1 MKIVEVRSNI
11 QQGRILCESICK
23 DLTKQ
28 QRIVVEGIYKDL
40 EPLME
45 MELTTQQITQL
56 FKDLEQ
62 ANSGERTMIGKGV
75 DAAKYV
81 NDTINKVGRWL
92 QDTAP
97 VKAFDQKYQSLITD
111 ISNKLGADSK
121 VVSYTKQLG
130 QFAKNNPGKT
140 AAIIGVLTTVA
151 AIAGGPAGGAIAGQ
165 VLRGTA
171 ELLKGEKLS
180 TAVGKSVKTA
190 AVGALVGLGAEAIG
204 DAIKDGINFVR
215 EKTGAGW
222 TYSASMQVNG
232 VTTFDG
238 VRMLKPEAD
247 LASQINDQIAD
258 AAWNDDTGALVK
270 ALAKMDRLTQMIGSD
285 EYIAKVTDNVALGNT
300 MARNANLAQQTFK
313 DLGAVAQGAITAK
326 MDTKQQQEGVQLNTA
341 QVNQLFEHLEISE
354 GLWDKFKTAVGQK
367 ISNVGKNLTQKFT
380 AQKFADA
387 WKKAGEPTESLE
399 LAKFLQ
405 SLGVSTDTIIPAF
418 KAIGVDL
425 TVKEPESKLPDI
437 EKLTHKQKQELLR
450 QLEQA

>member
-11 QQGRILCESICK
+11 QQGRILCESICQ

-28 QRIVVEGIYKDL
+28 QRTVVEGIYKDL

-62 ANSGERTMIGKGV
+62 ANSGERTMVGKGV

-180 TAVGKSVKTA
+180 TAVGKGAKTA
-190 AVGALVGLGAEAIG
+190 AVGYALGKLVDFGKEAWANAAGEMVDSYEYTFNELGKGMSSIHLDGSGKVVGDVMLYNNVIRPG
-204 DAIKDGINFVR
+204 DPA
-215 EKTGAGW
+215 
-222 TYSASMQVNG
+222 Y
-232 VTTFDG
+232 
-238 VRMLKPEAD
+238 
-247 LASQINDQIAD
+247 AD
-258 AAWNDDTGALVK
+258 AVKTLMKEVGQAQSKGLTGVGADAFMNK
-270 ALAKMDRLTQMIGSD
+270 
-285 EYIAKVTDNVALGNT
+285 DNWKLG
-300 MARNANLAQQTFK
+300 
-313 DLGAVAQGAITAK
+313 DSVI
-326 MDTKQQQEGVQLNTA
+326 LNTA

-380 AQKFADA
+380 AQKLADA
-387 WKKAGEPTESLE
+387 WKKAGEPTDSLE

>member
-28 QRIVVEGIYKDL
+28 QRIIVEGIYKDL

-81 NDTINKVGRWL
+81 NDTISKVGRWL
-92 QDTAP
+92 ADTTP

-180 TAVGKSVKTA
+180 TAVGKGLKTA
-190 AVGALVGLGAEAIG
+190 AIGYGVGKIA
-204 DAIKDGINFVR
+204 DMIKD
-215 EKTGAGW
+215 
-222 TYSASMQVNG
+222 YMPSASEPASAVASASDATPLIQG
-232 VTTFDG
+232 GLWDG
-238 VRMLKPEAD
+238 MTEE
-247 LASQINDQIAD
+247 
-258 AAWNDDTGALVK
+258 
-270 ALAKMDRLTQMIGSD
+270 M
-285 EYIAKVTDNVALGNT
+285 
-300 MARNANLAQQTFK
+300 RNEILQKYPGTEWTFK
-313 DLGAVAQGAITAK
+313 NDGFNLWVYDAQGGKEAMISYDAMLDHLRRQGHKFKESVVLTVP
-326 MDTKQQQEGVQLNTA
+326 QI
-341 QVNQLFEHLEISE
+341 NQLFEHLEISE
-354 GLWDKFKTAVGQK
+354 GLWDKFKTAVG
-367 ISNVGKNLTQKFT
+367 NVGKNLTQKFT

-387 WKKAGEPTESLE
+387 WKKAGEPTDSLE

>member
-11 QQGRILCESICK
+11 QQGRILCESVCK
-23 DLTKQ
+23 DLTKS

-62 ANSGERTMIGKGV
+62 TNSGERTMIGKGV

-171 ELLKGEKLS
+171 ELLKGSKLS
-180 TAVGKSVKTA
+180 TAVGKGAKTA
-190 AVGALVGLGAEAIG
+190 AIGYGVGKIA
-204 DAIKDGINFVR
+204 DMIKDFMP
-215 EKTGAGW
+215 
-222 TYSASMQVNG
+222 SASE
-232 VTTFDG
+232 
-238 VRMLKPEAD
+238 P
-247 LASQINDQIAD
+247 AS
-258 AAWNDDTGALVK
+258 
-270 ALAKMDRLTQMIGSD
+270 
-285 EYIAKVTDNVALGNT
+285 
-300 MARNANLAQQTFK
+300 
-313 DLGAVAQGAITAK
+313 AVASASDATPLIQG
-326 MDTKQQQEGVQLNTA
+326 
-341 QVNQLFEHLEISE
+341 
-354 GLWDKFKTAVGQK
+354 GLWDGMTEEMRNEILQK
-367 ISNVGKNLTQKFT
+367 YPGTMDF
-380 AQKFADA
+380 
-387 WKKAGEPTESLE
+387 
-399 LAKFLQ
+399 
-405 SLGVSTDTIIPAF
+405 
-418 KAIGVDL
+418 
-425 TVKEPESKLPDI
+425 
-437 EKLTHKQKQELLR
+437 
-450 QLEQA
+450 

>member
-62 ANSGERTMIGKGV
+62 TNSGERTMIGKGV

-130 QFAKNNPGKT
+130 QFAKNNPGTT

-171 ELLKGEKLS
+171 ELLKGSKLS
-180 TAVGKSVKTA
+180 TAVGKGAKTA
-190 AVGALVGLGAEAIG
+190 AIGYGVGKIA
-204 DAIKDGINFVR
+204 DMIKDFMP
-215 EKTGAGW
+215 
-222 TYSASMQVNG
+222 SASEPASAVASASDATPLIRG
-232 VTTFDG
+232 GLWDG
-238 VRMLKPEAD
+238 MSEE
-247 LASQINDQIAD
+247 
-258 AAWNDDTGALVK
+258 
-270 ALAKMDRLTQMIGSD
+270 M
-285 EYIAKVTDNVALGNT
+285 
-300 MARNANLAQQTFK
+300 RNEILQKYPGTEWTFK
-313 DLGAVAQGAITAK
+313 NDGFNLWVYDAQGGKEAMISYDA
-326 MDTKQQQEGVQLNTA
+326 MLDHLRQQGHKFKESVVLTVP

-367 ISNVGKNLTQKFT
+367 VSNVGKNLTQKFT

-387 WKKAGEPTESLE
+387 WKKAGEPTDSLE

-425 TVKEPESKLPDI
+425 AVKEPESKLPDI

>member
-62 ANSGERTMIGKGV
+62 TNSGERTMIGKGV

-130 QFAKNNPGKT
+130 QFAKNNPGTT

-180 TAVGKSVKTA
+180 TAVGKGVKTA
-190 AVGALVGLGAEAIG
+190 AVGYALGKLVDFGKEAWANAAGEIVDSYEYTFDELGKGMSSIHLDGSGKVVGDVMLYNNVIRPDDPAYANAVKTLMKEVGEAQSKG
-204 DAIKDGINFVR
+204 L
-215 EKTGAGW
+215 TGAG
-222 TYSASMQVNG
+222 
-232 VTTFDG
+232 
-238 VRMLKPEAD
+238 
-247 LASQINDQIAD
+247 AD
-258 AAWNDDTGALVK
+258 AFMNKNNWKLGDSVI
-270 ALAKMDRLTQMIGSD
+270 LT
-285 EYIAKVTDNVALGNT
+285 
-300 MARNANLAQQTFK
+300 
-313 DLGAVAQGAITAK
+313 
-326 MDTKQQQEGVQLNTA
+326 TA

-367 ISNVGKNLTQKFT
+367 VSNVGKNLTQKFT

-387 WKKAGEPTESLE
+387 WKKAGEPTDSLE

-425 TVKEPESKLPDI
+425 AVKEPESKLPDI